1 MRVESWVM
9 WLAACLA
16 VALSTRNPLYLLLL
30 ALVAAAVFAKE
41 WPPAR
46 MMRLAPLVALAAA
59 FNAISVHF
67 GETVLFALPA
77 AWPLVGGV
85 VTLEGAAYGALSGL
99 ALGSVITL
107 FGAFS
112 QVVEAWELVRLMPRA
127 FYPVGV
133 VISIAMNF
141 VPQTVKRFEEIRESM
156 TIRGIPLRGPRDWL
170 PLWAPLLAG
179 GLENASQTADALMA
193 RGFGALENPSSQ
205 KLLRDRLLLLLGF
218 GLLLAGWMMR
228 FAGAALA
235 QAGAG
240 VMLVGAGALGLAFWL
255 AGRDFKHTRM
265 ARRPFGWLDG
275 AVMFVSLLALAA
287 LVLPAPLAALDGVR
301 ASMAYSPYPKLTPPV
316 FDPLAGALLAALALP
331 VMRK

>member
-9 WLAACLA
+9 WLAACA
-16 VALSTRNPLYLLLL
+16 AIALSTRNPLYLILLL
-30 ALVAAAVFAKE
+30 LVVAAVFAKE
-41 WPPAR
+41 WRPGR
-46 MMRLAPLVALAAA
+46 MLRFAPLVAIAAA

-67 GETVLFALPA
+67 GDTILFALPA
-77 AWPLVGGV
+77 AWPLIGGI
-85 VTLEGAAYGALSGL
+85 VTLEAAAYGALSGL
-99 ALGSVITL
+99 VLACVITL

-127 FYPVGV
+127 FYPMGV

-170 PLWAPLLAG
+170 PLWSPLLAG

-205 KLLRDRLLLLLGF
+205 KLLRDRLALLLGF

-228 FAGAALA
+228 FADAGAA
-235 QAGAG
+235 AGTG
-240 VMLVGAGALGLAFWL
+240 LMLAGALALAFAFWL

-265 ARRPFGWLDG
+265 AQRPFSWLDG
-275 AVMFVSLLALAA
+275 VVIFVSLLALMA
-287 LVLPAPLAALDGVR
+287 LVLSPPVAWLDGIR
-301 ASMAYSPYPKLTPPV
+301 ASMAYSPYPKLALPS
-316 FDPLAGALLAALALP
+316 FDPLAGVLLAALALP